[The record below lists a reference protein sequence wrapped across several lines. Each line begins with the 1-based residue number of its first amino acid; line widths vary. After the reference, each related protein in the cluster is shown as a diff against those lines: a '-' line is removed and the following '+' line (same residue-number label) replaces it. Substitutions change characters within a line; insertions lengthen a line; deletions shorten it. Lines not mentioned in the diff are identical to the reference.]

1 MNYSTKITWSYL
13 SAIIASVLWVI
24 GDILIVGFNTNP
36 TDYPLLFETYAEQ
49 LDTSLAVLMVEGS
62 SQRLM
67 VGALIASMSAF
78 LFLPGIWLSFQFFK
92 QKTKPHA
99 WLTYFL
105 LIISVVL
112 MPLGHAV
119 FYFNGEVFKT
129 ILHTDASAHPYLIEI
144 ASDFTKVLYI
154 TWGTAIIV
162 LLTGWLL
169 YSIMVFLG
177 KTTLPRWA
185 GFISPVFLTLYQL
198 LIKLILPDSLLKA
211 WISAAGFNLSYLIFF
226 VLLFILFKK
235 SLFEKKEERLVDVT

>member
-1 MNYSTKITWSYL
+1 MNYSTKIKWSFI

-24 GDILIVGFNTNP
+24 GDILIVGFDTNP
-36 TDYPLLFETYAEQ
+36 ADYPLLSETYAEQ

-67 VGALIASMSAF
+67 FGALIASMSAF
-78 LFLPGIWLSFQFFK
+78 LFLPGIWLEYQFFK

-99 WLTYFL
+99 WLTHFIL
-105 LIISVVL
+105 MISVVL

-119 FYFNGEVFKT
+119 FYFNGEVFKA
-129 ILHTDASAHPYLIEI
+129 ILHTDPIAHPYLIKI
-144 ASDFTKVLYI
+144 AADFTKVLYM
-154 TWGTAIIV
+154 TWGTAIMV
-162 LLTGWLL
+162 LLIGWLL

-185 GFISPVFLTLYQL
+185 GFISPVFLTLYQVP
-198 LIKLILPDSLLKA
+198 IKLMLPDSVLKA
-211 WISAAGFNLSYLIFF
+211 WISAAGFNISYLIFF

-235 SLFEKKEERLVDVT
+235 SLLEEKKEER